1 MDIAQICQVYF
12 SPTGGVER
20 VTAVLAQELGRA
32 LGAPVETFDF
42 TLPQARTGTRRYGP
56 GDLVVFGTP
65 VYAGLVPN
73 KILPFVQEG
82 FLGEGALAV
91 PVAVFG
97 NRSFDDALA
106 ELRNTL
112 EGRGFHTVAGAAVA
126 ARHAFSQTLAA
137 GRPDGADLEAL
148 RAFARRTADKVRAAE
163 ETPPPVAVAGRD
175 PVGPYYTPLGLDGQP
190 AVFLKAKPKTRE
202 DLCLRCGLCARSCP
216 MGSISREDPARV
228 TGVCIKC
235 QACVRRCPAGA
246 KYFDDPAFLSHKAM
260 LEQTYAARKEPAFFL

>member
-1 MDIAQICQVYF
+1 MDVERVWQVYF

-20 VTAVLAQELGRA
+20 ATAVLAEELGRA

-65 VYAGLVPN
+65 VYAGRVPN

-126 ARHAFSQTLAA
+126 ARHALSQTL
-137 GRPDGADLEAL
+137 
-148 RAFARRTADKVRAAE
+148 
-163 ETPPPVAVAGRD
+163 
-175 PVGPYYTPLGLDGQP
+175 
-190 AVFLKAKPKTRE
+190 
-202 DLCLRCGLCARSCP
+202 
-216 MGSISREDPARV
+216 
-228 TGVCIKC
+228 
-235 QACVRRCPAGA
+235 
-246 KYFDDPAFLSHKAM
+246 
-260 LEQTYAARKEPAFFL
+260 

>member
-1 MDIAQICQVYF
+1 MDVERVWQVYF

-20 VTAVLAQELGRA
+20 ATAVLAEELGRA

-65 VYAGLVPN
+65 VYAGRVPN

-126 ARHAFSQTLAA
+126 ARHAFSQTLARE
-137 GRPDGADLEAL
+137 G
-148 RAFARRTADKVRAAE
+148 K
-163 ETPPPVAVAGRD
+163 AV
-175 PVGPYYTPLGLDGQP
+175 VLVLH
-190 AVFLKAKPKTRE
+190 
-202 DLCLRCGLCARSCP
+202 DLCLALRFAHRGAVLSEGRLLQ
-216 MGSISREDPARV
+216 
-228 TGVCIKC
+228 TGTPEELFSSGILTETF
-235 QACVRRCPAGA
+235 RTPLNRIRTEGGWR
-246 KYFDDPAFLSHKAM
+246 YYYD
-260 LEQTYAARKEPAFFL
+260 